1 MVGQGDSSRE
11 LCYINDIGYKASE
24 QCYVYDVVP
33 LYNPALQGLFLCR
46 DRDLKKS
53 RWGIGE
59 RVACLGEGKEMMR
72 VLEVRYSA
80 GRSVYRVGRAPRDG
94 EEWGEGGEGE
104 LLLEEEDLVKMVE
117 RIGRGKENGRG

>member
-11 LCYINDIGYKASE
+11 LCCINDIGYKASE
-24 QCYVYDVVP
+24 RCYVYDVVP

-46 DRDLKKS
+46 DRDLRKS

-59 RVACLGEGKEMMR
+59 GVACLGEGKEIR

-80 GRSVYRVGRAPRDG
+80 GRFVYRVCRAPKDG
-94 EEWGEGGEGE
+94 EGWSEGGEGE
-104 LLLEEEDLVKMVE
+104 LLLEEEDLVKMAE
-117 RIGRGKENGRG
+117 GKGRGKRKEN